1 MPSLPSIKSAFGP
14 ISANPTNPRAIT
26 PEALTLL
33 QESIRRDPAFMRLRP
48 IVIDSAGTVIG
59 GNQRLKACIGL
70 GMVELPDGWVT
81 RADDLTPEQRE
92 RFILIDNS
100 PEGLSGTWDFGALSE
115 QFESSTLQQCGIL
128 LPDLEDAMSKD
139 GLTDPDDAPDLPAEP
154 VTQPGDLWLMDG
166 HRLYCGDSRSAAA
179 VAALSAG
186 GPDVDL
192 FLTDPPYNVAYEGKG
207 CERATIEND
216 DLPDVQFADMLREA
230 MSAADVVMRKGAAF
244 YVWHA
249 ELSSMAFRQACIAA
263 GWPVRQCLIWVKQS
277 LVLGRQDY
285 HWRHEPCLYGW
296 KPGAAHTWEADRKQT
311 TVLEFDRPKRSEE
324 HPTMKPVEMFEYL
337 IRNSSTKGSRVL
349 DLFAGSGTTL
359 IAAERS
365 GRVALL
371 MEIDPGYCDVIVRR
385 WEAFTGKT
393 AERVQAGADSP
404 ISASLAR

>member
-1 MPSLPSIKSAFGP
+1 
-14 ISANPTNPRAIT
+14 
-26 PEALTLL
+26 
-33 QESIRRDPAFMRLRP
+33 
-48 IVIDSAGTVIG
+48 
-59 GNQRLKACIGL
+59 
-70 GMVELPDGWVT
+70 
-81 RADDLTPEQRE
+81 
-92 RFILIDNS
+92 
-100 PEGLSGTWDFGALSE
+100 
-115 QFESSTLQQCGIL
+115 
-128 LPDLEDAMSKD
+128 
-139 GLTDPDDAPDLPAEP
+139 
-154 VTQPGDLWLMDG
+154 
-166 HRLYCGDSRSAAA
+166 
-179 VAALSAG
+179 
-186 GPDVDL
+186 
-192 FLTDPPYNVAYEGKG
+192 
-207 CERATIEND
+207 
-216 DLPDVQFADMLREA
+216 
-230 MSAADVVMRKGAAF
+230 MRKGAAF

-296 KPGAAHTWEADRKQT
+296 KPGAAHTWETDRKQT

-385 WEAFTGKT
+385 WEAFTGHK